1 MFYQRLIINCT
12 NGIVDNLWLRLGGR
26 GDSLHP
32 SPVSP
37 IDVSHRSPH
46 ASTLPC
52 CAYRPCSVLCPCSA
66 GLTLTCDMPLLRLPT
81 LTSWPV
87 HYPAASTDHTPC
99 GPSTAPV
106 DPALCSTLLCT
117 LPCSVI
123 YPALRSL
130 PPLRLPLPVL
140 RLCRAGVG
148 LARQPR
154 SLTAVVGCV
163 GSPALMGPEGRRL
176 DDVLDSW
183 RTSWF
188 YYVRRDQAEFR
199 REWAGRLGREIVP
212 EPDGTTV
219 MPVTYGRRC
228 ISA

>member
-1 MFYQRLIINCT
+1 MLYLVAPADLDLF
-12 NGIVDNLWLRLGGR
+12 
-26 GDSLHP
+26 
-32 SPVSP
+32 
-37 IDVSHRSPH
+37 
-46 ASTLPC
+46 STLLHQPTLYTVVPLLHLLTLF
-52 CAYRPCSVLCPCSA
+52 CALPCSVL
-66 GLTLTCDMPLLRLPT
+66 
-81 LTSWPV
+81 
-87 HYPAASTDHTPC
+87 
-99 GPSTAPV
+99 
-106 DPALCSTLLCT
+106 
-117 LPCSVI
+117 

-130 PPLRLPLPVL
+130 PLLRLPLPVL

-188 YYVRRDQAEFR
+188 YYVRRAQAEFR